1 MKNNLFPIFLKTEH
15 LRFLVLTLIKQNP
28 SVNLK
33 VIAKDF
39 KQELIDVF
47 TQHPTIKH
55 ETHAFESSDLEQVDL
70 VIVATDNK
78 ETSQEVKQKANA
90 KGIL

>member
-15 LRFLVLTLIKQNP
+15 LRFLIVGGGNVGLEKVLTLIKQNP

-47 TQHPTIKH
+47 TQHPTIKN
-55 ETHAFESSDLEQVDL
+55 ENHAFE
-70 VIVATDNK
+70 
-78 ETSQEVKQKANA
+78 
-90 KGIL
+90 

>member
-15 LRFLVLTLIKQNP
+15 LRFLIVGGGNVGLEKVLTLIKQNP

-39 KQELIDVF
+39 KQELIDILLNILQLN
-47 TQHPTIKH
+47 TKLMR
-55 ETHAFESSDLEQVDL
+55 SNR
-70 VIVATDNK
+70 VIWSK
-78 ETSQEVKQKANA
+78 
-90 KGIL
+90 